1 MENFLRRHV
10 VLWSGGLDS
19 TIRLHELALK
29 GPVVALSIAD
39 HMGASKMRFL
49 RQARARKNYL
59 RFAKRAG
66 LNISY
71 QEIIVTGS
79 AMLESSYWNDDLEPK
94 RRTASLTEWKVF
106 SAWILPFLRS
116 GDKIHFGYETYVNNW
131 KQDCVNELLKAY
143 AKIASWDSAPTVHM
157 PETGGV
163 ISRSSFFIKL
173 NKKFKIPRNCFSSCD
188 ESKTIND
195 CNNCSKCYSV
205 QYIFDKKDRV
215 LFDY

>member
-59 RFAKRAG
+59 RFAERAG

-71 QEIIVTGS
+71 QEIIIKGS
-79 AMLESSYWNDDLEPK
+79 AMLESSYWNDDLEPN

-143 AKIASWDSAPTVHM
+143 AKIASWDYAPNVRV
-157 PETGGV
+157 PVTGDSGCYL
-163 ISRSSFFIKL
+163 SRFAFFLKL

-188 ESKTIND
+188 SSKTIED
-195 CNNCSKCYSV
+195 CNNCPKCYPLKEM
-205 QYIFDKKDRV
+205 FRK
-215 LFDY
+215 